1 MILRS
6 SLPEVICKKGA
17 LKNSAKLTG
26 KHLRQSLFFKK
37 VTGNTYGQ
45 LLLSRQILNNLII

>member
-6 SLPEVICKKGA
+6 SLPEVICKKCV

-26 KHLRQSLFFKK
+26 KHLCQSLFFKK

-45 LLLSRQILNNLII
+45 LLLSGQKS